1 MSNLEKL
8 NVSQKHVMEM
18 VQAGDSDHKK
28 AIDKMT
34 QLSKEDQ
41 QKWYA
46 DFMNNFG
53 ALEDA

>member
-1 MSNLEKL
+1 
-8 NVSQKHVMEM
+8 MEM
-18 VQAGDSDHKK
+18 IQAGDSDHKK
-28 AIDKMT
+28 AFDKMT

-53 ALEDA
+53 ARRRLNYFRAKVTLTV